1 MTQAQI
7 IEAVLQAPPERLD
20 AVLRAAQGTDK
31 RKPGTVKQAA
41 EILQCNP
48 RTVQRYADR
57 GLLTQIRITPRRVRY
72 DLNQVTMLAEMG
84 AEAIRHGEA
93 A

>member
-7 IEAVLQAPPERLD
+7 IEAVLQAPPERLE
-20 AVLRAAQGTDK
+20 AVLRAAQGTADK
-31 RKPGTVKQAA
+31 RKPGTVRQAA

-57 GLLTQIRITPRRVRY
+57 GLLTAIRISPRRVRY
-72 DLNQVTMLAEMG
+72 DLNQVQQLAERG
-84 AEAIRHGEA
+84 AEAVEA
-93 A
+93 